1 MSAGGQVISTTVM
14 VPLSVS
20 LVKYWGNRDE
30 ELNLPL
36 NSSISLT
43 LDASAL
49 AVTATVCTS
58 QSFARNRVWYSG
70 KESSVSPRLHKAL
83 AALQNYVPRV
93 KRDMAQWPVH
103 MATSHNLPGPHD
115 AFDTDAIGQAAII
128 WALSKLLSVPDEC
141 QKELAVVLRNVA
153 GDGFRSVLGG
163 IVSWGR
169 GYRPDGTDSICQ
181 QIAPEFH
188 WPELCAA
195 ILFSSTTP
203 SGQEALVKPRARAE
217 EMRMTLQTSPLNQH
231 RYASVSPARARSLE
245 SSINQHDF
253 DSFAQLIMA
262 ESNTLQACLMDT
274 MPPMNCLNETS
285 KRIVEMVHRFNDLK
299 GYTAAAYTFD
309 TGPDAVLIF
318 QRRDAPELFQRLL
331 YHFPPAC
338 APGEQPNVKA
348 YFSNSDSLGEALTNG
363 WTDVG
368 AMHPPKEVYGEV
380 YAAVGNMPTDYSGLD
395 VSTLAMAMR
404 WPGALQAVYPIRPGG
419 GACEVSDQTIIY
431 QQQVL
436 NPVTGLPYGWG
447 TAANAQAQVAA
458 LMPTVNSAVERYQ
471 ATAQASAQAA
481 MMRQLEISQASPARA
496 PQGRDGGSVNS
507 DHSSTDA
514 AVVAAAA
521 KAAGPYLMAQRPPGG
536 EVCLLG
542 EQFKA
547 EQPPSLPQPP
557 QGARMAMLE
566 GAHAAIANTNAFMA
580 STAAAGSSLQ
590 HLSAQ
595 LPAPPSTGGTP
606 GSVGKV
612 GRGGVAEPISS
623 HFVVRGLL
631 GAGGVSRPEA
641 YRHECWNSIQGS
653 LQKQA

>member
-1 MSAGGQVISTTVM
+1 
-14 VPLSVS
+14 
-20 LVKYWGNRDE
+20 
-30 ELNLPL
+30 
-36 NSSISLT
+36 
-43 LDASAL
+43 
-49 AVTATVCTS
+49 
-58 QSFARNRVWYSG
+58 
-70 KESSVSPRLHKAL
+70 
-83 AALQNYVPRV
+83 
-93 KRDMAQWPVH
+93 
-103 MATSHNLPGPHD
+103 MAT
-115 AFDTDAIGQAAII
+115 
-128 WALSKLLSVPDEC
+128 
-141 QKELAVVLRNVA
+141 
-153 GDGFRSVLGG
+153 
-163 IVSWGR
+163 
-169 GYRPDGTDSICQ
+169 
-181 QIAPEFH
+181 
-188 WPELCAA
+188 
-195 ILFSSTTP
+195 
-203 SGQEALVKPRARAE
+203 
-217 EMRMTLQTSPLNQH
+217 
-231 RYASVSPARARSLE
+231 
-245 SSINQHDF
+245 
-253 DSFAQLIMA
+253 
-262 ESNTLQACLMDT
+262 
-274 MPPMNCLNETS
+274 
-285 KRIVEMVHRFNDLK
+285 

-380 YAAVGNMPTDYSGLD
+380 YAAVGNMPTITVREVHLPQDGLLPLQLAVDLGGEDYSGLD

-606 GSVGKV
+606 GSVGK
-612 GRGGVAEPISS
+612 
-623 HFVVRGLL
+623 
-631 GAGGVSRPEA
+631 
-641 YRHECWNSIQGS
+641 
-653 LQKQA
+653 